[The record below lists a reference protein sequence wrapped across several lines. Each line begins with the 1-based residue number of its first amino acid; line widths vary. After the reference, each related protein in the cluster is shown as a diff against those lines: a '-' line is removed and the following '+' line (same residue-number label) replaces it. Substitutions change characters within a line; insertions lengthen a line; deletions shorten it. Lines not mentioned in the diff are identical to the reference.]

1 MLEDKVM
8 EKTNEVSGAEFT
20 AEEKKAMN
28 HAAYAQCIFILAQ
41 VLLYPALGAT
51 GAILTA
57 FCGMMPWLPRFVKQ
71 APSKAFGMVL
81 ASVCLAPLY
90 AKVCT
95 FIVTAVQGI

>member
-41 VLLYPALGAT
+41 VLLFPALGAT
-51 GAILTA
+51 CAILTA

-95 FIVTAVQGI
+95 FIVTAVQGT